1 MEQQLVPSKDE
12 TARLTRPRR
21 TAALR
26 NGRGA
31 LAPHPGQ
38 YLVAVDVELASCV
51 VAQLRKGAGCQPVI
65 RSYESMRTD
74 APRERDG
81 LLILLAASASEA
93 EQARQLVQEICIQKL
108 AYECVLLT
116 VEECNPHWLK
126 ELAARVAHILYWPR
140 DAAQLAQIL
149 RAASLRR
156 RKPDLDGFPE
166 GSVEDQI
173 ARRLL
178 AYTPSLLPLV
188 EKLALAASHDVTVL
202 LTGETGT
209 GKTFLA
215 RLIHDFSPRREE
227 RFLIVPCGALAPNL
241 IESEFF
247 GHVKGAFT
255 GADRTKIGKFAAAG
269 RGTLL
274 LDEIDALPLEQQ
286 ANLLRVVET
295 GEYEPVGSTE
305 THRTE
310 CRLIVAS
317 NRNLKEE
324 ADKGR
329 FRQDLYFRFNV
340 MSFHLPP
347 LRERVEDI
355 APLVR
360 GFAARFNTKFRK
372 DLFDISPEAMAALE
386 SYPWPGNLRELENA
400 IQHAV
405 LVSQG
410 PTLLP
415 KHLPEAIQ
423 IHNLGQPRPT
433 TPAGDTLLHNREMLE
448 RSVIQRALANNG
460 GSRSRAAK
468 ELGISRVTLYKK
480 MKKYG
485 LMRAYSNG
493 DENGEA

>member
-1 MEQQLVPSKDE
+1 MDSQTSSVTPAASGSSQ
-12 TARLTRPRR
+12 ARRSL
-21 TAALR
+21 ASR
-26 NGRGA
+26 NGRPTASGETTPI
-31 LAPHPGQ
+31 LAAAD
-38 YLVAVDVELASCV
+38 LELANTISRQLSRV
-51 VAQLRKGAGCQPVI
+51 VGCAVAI
-65 RSYESMRTD
+65 RSFDEVRAE
-74 APRERDG
+74 APCQRDG
-81 LLILLAASASEA
+81 LVLLQASTPQEA
-93 EQARQLVQEICIQKL
+93 QLARQVVQEVALQKL
-108 AYECVLLT
+108 SYILVWLT
-116 VEECNPHWLK
+116 VEESAA
-126 ELAARVAHILYWPR
+126 ELTQEIAPYVKHLLYWPR
-140 DAAQLAQIL
+140 DAAQLAHIV
-149 RAASLRR
+149 RNRPLRR
-156 RKPDLDGFPE
+156 RGYPLGGFPE
-166 GSVEDQI
+166 GSLEDRM

-178 AYTPSLLPLV
+178 AFTPSLMPMV
-188 EKLALAASHDVTVL
+188 ERLALAASHDVTVL

-215 RLIHDFSPRREE
+215 RLIHELSPRCQE

-241 IESEFF
+241 IESELF

-255 GADRTKIGKFAAAG
+255 GADRPKIGKFAAAG
-269 RGTLL
+269 KGTLL
-274 LDEIDALPLEQQ
+274 LDEVDALPLEQQ

-295 GEYEPVGSTE
+295 GEFEPVGSTE
-305 THRTE
+305 THKAQ

-324 ADKGR
+324 ADRGR

-347 LRERVEDI
+347 LRERIEDI

-360 GFAARFNTKFRK
+360 GFAARFTSKFHK
-372 DLFDISPEAMAALE
+372 DLFDVSPEAMGVLE

-410 PTLLP
+410 PVLELR
-415 KHLPEAIQ
+415 HLPEAIQ
-423 IHNLGQPRPT
+423 EQSLQQS
-433 TPAGDTLLHNREMLE
+433 AGNKGAADTLLHNRELLE

-460 GSRSRAAK
+460 GSRSRAAH

-485 LMRAYSNG
+485 LLEGNGRQGRRYS
-493 DENGEA
+493 